1 MNEIHSIRFTPFYV
15 HERGNSEH
23 DTRQNHSPRR
33 FVRRGSLTHIYIYMI
48 YHPMFTRRVYIF
60 LLVYIVPKTY
70 CILFGN
76 YAKHTSCLLRV
87 LCKSTSGTF
96 WILRFHRRTHKRIS
110 VLRQSPS
117 VKVIHNTTHK
127 IHVALEFRVV
137 LIYSRKTFG
146 NRKQIKSRIMRVHY
160 I

>member
-60 LLVYIVPKTY
+60 LLVYIVVPKTY

-96 WILRFHRRTHKRIS
+96 GYCVSIVEPIS
-110 VLRQSPS
+110 AYQSF
-117 VKVIHNTTHK
+117 VKVRRLKSYTTQHTK
-127 IHVALEFRVV
+127 FMLRSSFALC
-137 LIYSRKTFG
+137 
-146 NRKQIKSRIMRVHY
+146 
-160 I
+160 